1 MPITITIEGSNADEI
16 RQLVQDLAET
26 IAIMRPEDVPV
37 DTKISTLEPA
47 PAGPVPTSPN
57 AGAPAVPP
65 VETVSAASGSAP
77 VAPPTSAVP
86 TAPAA
91 NSAPVAGAATPPVG
105 QTIAPQAP
113 APISAPT
120 TAPTSTPQYDF
131 NQIASATMQL
141 QQAGQNIFEI
151 FQQFGIQAL
160 NQLPKERYA
169 EYAAALRQRGAK
181 I

>member
-1 MPITITIEGSNADEI
+1 MPITITIEGNDADEV
-16 RQLVQDLAET
+16 RQLVHDLAGT
-26 IAIMRPEDVPV
+26 IAGMRPEDIPV
-37 DTKISTLEPA
+37 DTKVSTLKQPA
-47 PAGPVPTSPN
+47 QPSPN
-57 AGAPAVPP
+57 SGGNPVPP

-86 TAPAA
+86 TAPSA

-131 NQIASATMQL
+131 NQLASATMQL

-151 FQQFGIQAL
+151 FQQFGVQAL